1 MRFSENRRLAGA
13 VLAVCVLGSIF
24 GMGGAAIARDRNRAL
39 DVFQNGTEK
48 QQTQRF
54 CMDAYLDRSVECA
67 QVMAYEAQLLL
78 GDDNA
83 DAARLLELT
92 DSFDDADIAE
102 KYARYQQMQTCSELL
117 DNAIYGSQH
126 ANAKRAN
133 FKQAYDD
140 FWGSDKLIRK
150 DPYRSMAASFNDEMK
165 GFPASAAAKLWGVE
179 ELETFGG

>member
-92 DSFDDADIAE
+92 DGFEDADIAE
-102 KYARYQQMQTCSELL
+102 KYARYQQM
-117 DNAIYGSQH
+117 
-126 ANAKRAN
+126 RA
-133 FKQAYDD
+133 FYAQK
-140 FWGSDKLIRK
+140 
-150 DPYRSMAASFNDEMK
+150 P
-165 GFPASAAAKLWGVE
+165 
-179 ELETFGG
+179 

>member
-1 MRFSENRRLAGA
+1 
-13 VLAVCVLGSIF
+13 
-24 GMGGAAIARDRNRAL
+24 MGGAAIARDRNRAL

-102 KYARYQQMQTCSELL
+102 KYVRYQQMQTCSELL
-117 DNAIYGSQH
+117 YNAIYGSQH